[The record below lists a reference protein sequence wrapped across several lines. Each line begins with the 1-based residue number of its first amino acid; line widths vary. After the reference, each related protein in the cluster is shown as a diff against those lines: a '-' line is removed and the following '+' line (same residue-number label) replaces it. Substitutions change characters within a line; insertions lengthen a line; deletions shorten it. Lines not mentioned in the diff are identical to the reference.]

1 MTFSPPL
8 LGLTYIHV
16 LVSLTLHQS
25 SEWGCVWGSH
35 RTPAAG
41 LPALGAVR
49 CGDGAKTE
57 PPNGL
62 HLRSPW
68 QRLLLLLAAAW
79 AWFDPGQRLS

>member
-8 LGLTYIHV
+8 LGLTYIRV
-16 LVSLTLHQS
+16 LVSLTLYQS

-41 LPALGAVR
+41 LPAFGAVR
-49 CGDGAKTE
+49 CGEGAKTE

-62 HLRSPW
+62 HLRSPRQW
-68 QRLLLLLAAAW
+68 LLLLLAAAW